1 MYNPNMDY
9 TFMKELLNMLNKVI
23 DEYKYLKG
31 IVKTNTSCLI
41 DTKKLVTLVVRTK
54 QNRYLRYY
62 DVDFL
67 NFDYDDNTFYVHD
80 INNGYSKPLQNS
92 RIERITIL

>member
-1 MYNPNMDY
+1 
-9 TFMKELLNMLNKVI
+9 MLNKII

-31 IVKTNTSCLI
+31 IVKTDTFCLI
-41 DTKKLVTLVVRTK
+41 DTYEPITVVVRTK

-67 NFDYDDNTFYVHD
+67 NFDYENSTFYVYD
-80 INNGYSKPLQNS
+80 INNGYSKPLQNN
-92 RIERITIL
+92 RIEKITIL